1 MDEYVV
7 TTFVANDESETLVQI
22 ERLHRAGLLA
32 WPTRPRFPATLCHGN
47 SSAGI
52 DTQHLDDLWPP
63 VSLNNMYI
71 EKGTGLHSVHPSLRQ
86 YVPMEESV
94 TKAI

>member
-1 MDEYVV
+1 
-7 TTFVANDESETLVQI
+7 
-22 ERLHRAGLLA
+22 
-32 WPTRPRFPATLCHGN
+32 
-47 SSAGI
+47 
-52 DTQHLDDLWPP
+52 
-63 VSLNNMYI
+63 MYI

>member
-7 TTFVANDESETLVQI
+7 TTFVANDEPETLVHI
-22 ERLHRAGLLA
+22 ERLHRAGLLG
-32 WPTRPRFPATLCHGN
+32 WPTRSRFPTLCHRN

-63 VSLNNMYI
+63 VSLNNMYF
-71 EKGTGLHSVHPSLRQ
+71 EKGTGLHSVHPSLGQ
-86 YVPMEESV
+86 Y
-94 TKAI
+94 TT